1 MVEIMAIRELLEQG
15 LSREEAL
22 RIAAEYLNM
31 TPEKAAFVLAVELGE
46 IDGDLEPMTEQPG
59 KQR

>member
-1 MVEIMAIRELLEQG
+1 MAIRELLEQG